1 MAQAAQQASEST
13 EWDPA
18 SDLKPGWV
26 SLMIEDVE
34 MLLFVYRFGSF
45 QYDRPP
51 HRNLENC

>member
-45 QYDRPP
+45 QYDRQ
-51 HRNLENC
+51 HRNLKNC